1 MWLCGAVFVVYS
13 HQRWLVCRHLASLI
27 LSPLSLLSHV
37 KVEKRDEDSS
47 RMQLKEEVSGE
58 NKMEGLIRRSVLGQ
72 LSFMS

>member
-13 HQRWLVCRHLASLI
+13 HQRGLVCRHLTSLI

-58 NKMEGLIRRSVLGQ
+58 NKMEGVN
-72 LSFMS
+72 